1 MFESEDYK
9 EGYNEGYKNG
19 REWYVNDIGKE
30 IFDINT
36 ALRVLEKYNEDDEKS
51 IEELQNVKA
60 VLLALLEKV
69 RKEFNT
75 KFN

>member
-30 IFDINT
+30 IFDINK
-36 ALRVLEKYNEDDEKS
+36 ALRVLEKYNEDDEKL

-60 VLLALLEKV
+60 VLIALQSKV
-69 RKEFNT
+69 KKEFNT